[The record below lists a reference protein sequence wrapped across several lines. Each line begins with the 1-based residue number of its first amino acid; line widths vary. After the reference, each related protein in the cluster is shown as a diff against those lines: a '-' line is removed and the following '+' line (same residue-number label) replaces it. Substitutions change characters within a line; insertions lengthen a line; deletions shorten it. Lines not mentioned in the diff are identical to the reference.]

1 MWTGEDWTS
10 DQVGPFSERAN
21 EVHSMMNDNH
31 TLIKKDNL
39 SK

>member
-1 MWTGEDWTS
+1 MWSGEDWNS

-21 EVHSMMNDNH
+21 EVHGMMNGNH
-31 TLIKKDNL
+31 TLTKKDNP